1 MEKFKIGKN
10 DNKGITLIA
19 LVITIIVLLIL
30 AAVSIA
36 TLTGENGILTQ
47 AGNSKTQT
55 EIGEEKEA
63 IGLAYNGAI
72 VENIGGSVTA
82 GDLNTQFTKNGVNA
96 TASGTG
102 TITVKFPDTSRSYT
116 IDSNGNITGP
126 TTSDEQTG
134 KWAEP
139 YDIAGFTHTIGEWDT
154 GYVIQDNTTGSEFV
168 WIPVGGTING
178 TTINLERTFYDENL
192 MTDEWAQNVTGS
204 PDITLEQFLQ
214 QAFGVNTK
222 ADYWKLFSENEDN
235 LAEFKTSVEENGGFY
250 IGRYEASYQNGK
262 AVTKESTDISRNS
275 SSATLTNGMLWNY
288 ISQTDAITESE
299 KMYEGNPE
307 IKSKLVNSY
316 AWDTALKF
324 IEVVEGKNVDTDS
337 SEWGNYNSNLA
348 NTGATSKAVACNIY
362 DLAGNIWEWT
372 TENVKVY
379 EGTEDETSSAVFR
392 GGYCDLDGASIPAG
406 FRDGDDP
413 SSTYVTFGF
422 RPLLYK

>member
-1 MEKFKIGKN
+1 M
-10 DNKGITLIA
+10 
-19 LVITIIVLLIL
+19 
-30 AAVSIA
+30 SIA

-102 TITVKFPDTSRSYT
+102 TITVTFPDTSRSYT

-168 WIPVGGTING
+168 WIAVGGTING
-178 TTINLERTFYDENL
+178 TTINLERTFYDRNLYTEEYAQTYTGMDLETMLNDWYGVSTVDEVWENH
-192 MTDEWAQNVTGS
+192 TEV
-204 PDITLEQFLQ
+204 
-214 QAFGVNTK
+214 
-222 ADYWKLFSENEDN
+222 ADYIT
-235 LAEFKTSVEENGGFY
+235 EFQTSVIENGGFY
-250 IGRYEASYQNGK
+250 IGRYEASYQDGK
-262 AVTKESTDISRNS
+262 AVTKVSTDISRNS
-275 SSATLTNGMLWNY
+275 SSATLTKGMLWNY

-299 KMYEGNPE
+299 KMYEGNTE

-324 IEVVEGKNVDTDS
+324 IEAVEGKNVDTDS
-337 SEWGNYNSNLA
+337 SEWGNYNSSLA

-362 DLAGNIWEWT
+362 DLAGNVDEWT

-379 EGTEDETSSAVFR
+379 EGTEDEETVAVIR
-392 GGYCDLDGASIPAG
+392 GGDYVSGGAYCPAG
-406 FRDGDDP
+406 NRNSYFP
-413 SSTYVTFGF
+413 SITCDYVGF

>member
-1 MEKFKIGKN
+1 MKKLKIGKN
-10 DNKGITLIA
+10 ANKGITLIA

-55 EIGEEKEA
+55 AIGEEKEA

-72 VENIGGSVTA
+72 VENIGESVTA

-139 YDIAGFTHTIGEWDT
+139 YDIAGFTHIKGEWDT

-204 PDITLEQFLQ
+204 PDIEQFLQ
-214 QAFGVNTK
+214 QFGVNTK

-337 SEWGNYNSNLA
+337 SEWGNYNSSLA

-362 DLAGNIWEWT
+362 DLAGNIFEWT
-372 TENVKVY
+372 TENIKIG
-379 EGTEDETSSAVFR
+379 EGTEDETSIAVIR
-392 GGYCDLDGASIPAG
+392 GGGYGGDGADFPAG
-406 FRDGDDP
+406 YRNGADP
-413 SSTYVTFGF
+413 SITIDYIGF

>member
-1 MEKFKIGKN
+1 
-10 DNKGITLIA
+10 
-19 LVITIIVLLIL
+19 
-30 AAVSIA
+30 
-36 TLTGENGILTQ
+36 
-47 AGNSKTQT
+47 
-55 EIGEEKEA
+55 
-63 IGLAYNGAI
+63 
-72 VENIGGSVTA
+72 
-82 GDLNTQFTKNGVNA
+82 
-96 TASGTG
+96 
-102 TITVKFPDTSRSYT
+102 
-116 IDSNGNITGP
+116 
-126 TTSDEQTG
+126 
-134 KWAEP
+134 
-139 YDIAGFTHTIGEWDT
+139 
-154 GYVIQDNTTGSEFV
+154 
-168 WIPVGGTING
+168 
-178 TTINLERTFYDENL
+178 

-204 PDITLEQFLQ
+204 PDIEQFLQ
-214 QAFGVNTK
+214 QFGVNTK

-337 SEWGNYNSNLA
+337 SEWGNYNSSLA

-362 DLAGNIWEWT
+362 DLAGNIFEWT
-372 TENVKVY
+372 TENIKIG
-379 EGTEDETSSAVFR
+379 EGTEDETSIAVIR
-392 GGYCDLDGASIPAG
+392 GGGYGGDGADFPAG
-406 FRDGDDP
+406 YRNGADP
-413 SSTYVTFGF
+413 SITIDYIGF